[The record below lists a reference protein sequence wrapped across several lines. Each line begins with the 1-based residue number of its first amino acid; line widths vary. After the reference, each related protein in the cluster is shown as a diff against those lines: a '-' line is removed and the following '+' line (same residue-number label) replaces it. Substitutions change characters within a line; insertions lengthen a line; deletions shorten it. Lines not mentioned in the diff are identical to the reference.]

1 MTKRNAIAK
10 RSNKV
15 VRVLTETANK
25 KVLKRQ
31 SLRNNE
37 YYDMQQTLDDLYKAS
52 QMNKRFKNLYELIIN
67 RENILLAYRNIK
79 KNKGSFT
86 KGINESTIVTIGEKD
101 PIALIDYVRKRLE
114 NFIPHKIRRK
124 EIPKANG
131 GIRPLGIPTI
141 EDRIIQQCIKQIL
154 EPICEA
160 KFHNHSYGFR
170 PNRGTLHA
178 YSRAVTSTNCTM

>member
-52 QMNKRFKNLYELIIN
+52 QMNKRFKNLYELIIR

-79 KNKGSFT
+79 KNKGSLT
-86 KGINESTIVTIGEKD
+86 KGSNESTIITIGEKD
-101 PIALIDYVRKRLE
+101 PNALID
-114 NFIPHKIRRK
+114 
-124 EIPKANG
+124 
-131 GIRPLGIPTI
+131 
-141 EDRIIQQCIKQIL
+141 
-154 EPICEA
+154 
-160 KFHNHSYGFR
+160 
-170 PNRGTLHA
+170 
-178 YSRAVTSTNCTM
+178 

>member
-37 YYDMQQTLDDLYKAS
+37 YYDMQQTLDDLYNAS
-52 QMNKRFKNLYELIIN
+52 QMNKRFKNLYELIIS

-79 KNKGSFT
+79 KTRDLT

-101 PIALIDYVRKRLE
+101 PNALIDYVRKDLKTSY
-114 NFIPHKIRRK
+114 HKIRRK

-141 EDRIIQQCIKQIL
+141 EDRIIQQCLKQIL
-154 EPICEA
+154 EQYA
-160 KFHNHSYGFR
+160 KRNSII
-170 PNRGTLHA
+170 T
-178 YSRAVTSTNCTM
+178 VTVFVRTENFTCIF